1 MRLAK
6 DSYKEFFG
14 HDAKASPDLARI
26 INERN
31 FDRVRGMLE
40 KTKGRIVFGGENL
53 DRHIFLIDPDEEEEC

>member
-1 MRLAK
+1 M
-6 DSYKEFFG
+6 
-14 HDAKASPDLARI
+14 

-53 DRHIFLIDPDEEEEC
+53 DRYIFLIDPDEGEDGRVLSRDFENRKNKLRL